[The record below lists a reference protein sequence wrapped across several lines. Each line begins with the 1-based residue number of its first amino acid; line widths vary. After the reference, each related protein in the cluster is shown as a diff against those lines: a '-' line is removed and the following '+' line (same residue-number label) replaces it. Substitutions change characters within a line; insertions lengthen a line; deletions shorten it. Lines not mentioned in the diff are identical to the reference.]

1 MGILNKALDRVR
13 IAQGLQPIAV
23 PQEKAINPNIVTYNP
38 ETSLQS
44 SVKADPSSAQYQL
57 IYSIQATVYR
67 AVAVISSNLAS
78 LPFQLFKKTS
88 KGDAKEDFTRD
99 KVFDIFRN
107 PNPWMTSYDF
117 WEATAGYLELT
128 GECPWA
134 LVFSGTRLEMIIP
147 LRPDKI
153 EIVPSA
159 TEQISHYL
167 FNNGDGT
174 KFEIPKD
181 ELIMLKYFNPL
192 SDLRGLSPI
201 KAAQLDI
208 ELDLRATSANKSML
222 EQGARPS
229 GIITTNESLSD
240 HIWHR
245 YRQEFES
252 KHTGELNRGKIMF
265 LDSGMKWQQ
274 VGMTQEELQYMQ
286 QRQWTKDTISEVFGV
301 PPVYLMQF
309 KESSVLANAEVQYK
323 LFWTMT
329 MIPKLTKLSRIIT
342 KELIPLLLA
351 DDEMQFRFDYDDIS
365 AIQPDKK
372 MMTDRFDAGI
382 KNGSVSPNDFREHI
396 LDLPR
401 IPDEAMDQYFIAAN
415 YIPVSAASIME
426 RPEPGGGGNSS
437 TTPEKEGEETAK
449 MIDEY
454 IDRISEKESLSSSV
468 QEMVGHINKNNITI
482 EEKVYIIKAENMI
495 DRLEKTVVKDF
506 SKVLIKLMNRQMA
519 EVLHGLSTRKALT
532 KFNPDDVNID
542 LDKWIIE
549 YEAVGGSFIETALGI
564 GVDSLAG
571 DIGGSFTVTD
581 PSARRYVKKRTY
593 VYAQM
598 VNGSLYKKIN
608 TILSTGI
615 EGNFSIERMSEL
627 IQNFFLE
634 QQVMR
639 AFRIARTESVAGGNF
654 GRNGIMKNQGI
665 KYHMWLTTRDP
676 LVRDHHASLDGVIR
690 KVGASFPVTSE
701 YLGFSAEFP
710 SDINERCFTIPTKK
724 P

>member
-1 MGILNKALDRVR
+1 
-13 IAQGLQPIAV
+13 
-23 PQEKAINPNIVTYNP
+23 
-38 ETSLQS
+38 
-44 SVKADPSSAQYQL
+44 
-57 IYSIQATVYR
+57 
-67 AVAVISSNLAS
+67 
-78 LPFQLFKKTS
+78 
-88 KGDAKEDFTRD
+88 
-99 KVFDIFRN
+99 
-107 PNPWMTSYDF
+107 
-117 WEATAGYLELT
+117 
-128 GECPWA
+128 PWA
-134 LVFSGTRLEMIIP
+134 LIKGNRGLEAIIP

-159 TEQISHYL
+159 TDQISHYL

-174 KFEIPKD
+174 KFPIPKD

-192 SDLRGLSPI
+192 SDFRGLSPI

-208 ELDLRATSANKSML
+208 ELDLKATSANRSML
-222 EQGARPS
+222 DQGARPS
-229 GIITTNESLSD
+229 GIISTGESLSD

-252 KHTGELNRGKIMF
+252 KYSGELNRGKIMF

-274 VGMTQEELQYMQ
+274 IGMSQEELQYMQ

-329 MIPKLTKLSRIIT
+329 MIPKLTKLAKIIT
-342 KELIPLLLA
+342 KELIPLLT
-351 DDEMQFRFDYDDIS
+351 DDSDIQFRFDYDDIS

-401 IPDEAMDQYFIAAN
+401 IPEEAMDQYFIAAN

-426 RPEPGGGGNSS
+426 RQESGGAGGGGNSP
-437 TTPEKEGEETAK
+437 TTPEDEGEETAN

-454 IDRISEKESLSSSV
+454 ISRMSGEESLSESV
-468 QEMVGHINKNNITI
+468 HKMVSQVKKNNLTVK
-482 EEKVYIIKAENMI
+482 EKVYIIKAESMI
-495 DRLEKTVVKDF
+495 DQLENTVVKDF
-506 SKVLIKLMNRQMA
+506 SKVIIKLMKRQMA
-519 EVLHGLSTRKALT
+519 EVLHSLSTRKALT

-542 LDKWIIE
+542 LDKWIRE
-549 YEAVGGSFIETALGI
+549 YEAAGGAFIETALGI
-564 GVDSLAG
+564 GADSLAG

-581 PSARRYVKKRTY
+581 PSARRYVRKRTY

-627 IQNFFLE
+627 IQTFFLE

-654 GRNGIMKNQGI
+654 GRNGVMKKQGI
-665 KYHMWLTTRDP
+665 KYHMWLTTRDQ
-676 LVRDHHASLDGVIR
+676 LVRDHHAGLDGVIR
-690 KVGASFPVTSE
+690 KVGAAFPVTSE